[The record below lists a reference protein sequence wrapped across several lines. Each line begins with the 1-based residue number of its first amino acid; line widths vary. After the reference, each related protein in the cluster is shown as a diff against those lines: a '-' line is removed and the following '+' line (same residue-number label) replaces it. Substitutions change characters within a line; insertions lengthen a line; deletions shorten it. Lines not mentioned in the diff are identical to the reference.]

1 MFTCRSNTVLVGF
14 YVHCADVA
22 FAVTLKVGKQ
32 ILSLYSEMNGNLVN
46 CFTCLNRLKE
56 LIFLKAVIL
65 FEDPG

>member
-22 FAVTLKVGKQ
+22 FAVTLKGGKQ

-46 CFTCLNRLKE
+46 CFTCLNRL
-56 LIFLKAVIL
+56 
-65 FEDPG
+65 